1 MEKQINRGR
10 NFARKTIVK
19 LLVAIET
26 MNEFRTGKRCNA
38 SANFCLNIG
47 IGYHRTVG
55 EYGMT
60 EFYLMPFTRVSIFT
74 PFIGM
79 TMENETTNI

>member
-1 MEKQINRGR
+1 MKNRIN
-10 NFARKTIVK
+10 NFARRAIVK

-38 SANFCLNIG
+38 SADLCLNIG

-55 EYGMT
+55 EYGVT

-74 PFIGM
+74 PFVGM
-79 TMENETTNI
+79 TIENAATNI